1 MAEQYNVDIDEQGL
15 DYLAE
20 QAQNLTDDYNKQR
33 DAERATAEAEQNV
46 EQQALKEQFVI
57 VPSQTQT
64 LRAQMLVQK

>member
-46 EQQALKEQFVI
+46 EQQALKEQFD
-57 VPSQTQT
+57 PRDAET
-64 LRAQMLVQK
+64 L